1 MHECFKAD
9 ERGEWYYKKYFK
21 NFKTENIDFWTNNYF
36 TNLRNSRVNVF
47 FYDSTGILENL
58 IYNIPTLAIWPDQY
72 NHINSE
78 FIEKYKLLQDANIL
92 FENVDDLIAHLSK
105 FWHNIDEW
113 WMSNKTQELILK
125 FNSQFNNKPSF
136 KSLLNLKNKSYKKK
150 IIFFNMLNSI
160 LYLVG
165 NKNKLKIIFIFL
177 IVAIVFV
184 FEFLSLVSIPIYTT
198 ALLNTDTT
206 IQKLDPFINDEI
218 KENFLIYSSIF
229 VTAAFLLKNFF
240 LLLSRYVTEKFL
252 TNLKIRL
259 STSIF
264 NHYFNSKYLEA
275 QKLKPSEMYRDAIP
289 AVTGTHAYIT
299 NALSMFTEFGAII
312 IIFCILIT
320 LNAKLT
326 FSLIFIFSIITFLYF
341 KFIKGRLK
349 RKADENQNLT
359 SIFNKNVSETFEAL
373 KDIKIYQKKKEVK
386 DKFLTD
392 ITKFERNIF
401 FFKVFDTF
409 PKIILEL
416 TSIILILG
424 VSLLISIQSNS
435 SKEFIEFLPF
445 LVLVIISCIR
455 LVPAFNAI
463 NLSLFYTRV
472 YQASVDNVINQLK
485 RIDENKFQTSTKNNA
500 FKKIFKTNLDIKKNY
515 IVAEN
520 LSFSYSDNSYLIKNL
535 NLNISKNSLNAII
548 GPTGSGKSTLQHI
561 LMGFIQ
567 PKKEIFF

>member
-1 MHECFKAD
+1 
-9 ERGEWYYKKYFK
+9 
-21 NFKTENIDFWTNNYF
+21 
-36 TNLRNSRVNVF
+36 
-47 FYDSTGILENL
+47 
-58 IYNIPTLAIWPDQY
+58 
-72 NHINSE
+72 
-78 FIEKYKLLQDANIL
+78 
-92 FENVDDLIAHLSK
+92 
-105 FWHNIDEW
+105 
-113 WMSNKTQELILK
+113 
-125 FNSQFNNKPSF
+125 
-136 KSLLNLKNKSYKKK
+136 
-150 IIFFNMLNSI
+150 MLNSI

-373 KDIKIYQKKKEVK
+373 KDIKIYQKEKEVK

-567 PKKEIFF
+567 PKKGNIFFHTVI